1 MRKDSVDDRIQLYYN
16 SIRKW
21 RYIVLEEKKLVIR
34 PQKYTGESKVI
45 SMRLPID
52 MLVEVDRVAR
62 ETGRTRNEIMQT
74 CLEFALE
81 NMIIEE

>member
-1 MRKDSVDDRIQLYYN
+1 MG
-16 SIRKW
+16 
-21 RYIVLEEKKLVIR
+21 EKELVIR
-34 PQKYTGESKVI
+34 PQKYTSESKVV

-62 ETGRTRNEIMQT
+62 ETGRTRNEIMQL